1 VSLLALLRHEAKLS
15 TAARTVNR
23 SRDRAVAIAID
34 CGRACSSGSRLYC
47 LFSNRQQEERLMR
60 KQALLPN
67 AAALVASRKGSRA
80 WRLGIVKELLADL
93 RTATVAGQRFT
104 IEKIVK
110 LMEEETAAARSA
122 LSELQ
127 RRGLTKAL
135 GDLQTEQQRPSPRVD
150 AFAVRAETMLWT
162 LALV

>member
-1 VSLLALLRHEAKLS
+1 
-15 TAARTVNR
+15 
-23 SRDRAVAIAID
+23 
-34 CGRACSSGSRLYC
+34 
-47 LFSNRQQEERLMR
+47 MR
-60 KQALLPN
+60 KQALLRKTTP
-67 AAALVASRKGSRA
+67 AALISSGKGSRA

-110 LMEEETAAARSA
+110 LMEEETAAARPA

-127 RRGLTKAL
+127 QRGLTKAL
-135 GDLQTEQQRPSPRVD
+135 GDLRIEQKRPSPRVD
-150 AFAVRAETMLWT
+150 AFMIRAETILWT

>member
-1 VSLLALLRHEAKLS
+1 
-15 TAARTVNR
+15 
-23 SRDRAVAIAID
+23 
-34 CGRACSSGSRLYC
+34 
-47 LFSNRQQEERLMR
+47 MR
-60 KQALLPN
+60 KQALLRKAVPT
-67 AAALVASRKGSRA
+67 ALISSRKGSRA

-110 LMEEETAAARSA
+110 LMEEETAAASPA

-127 RRGLTKAL
+127 QRGLAKAL
-135 GDLQTEQQRPSPRVD
+135 GDLRIEQKRPSPRVD
-150 AFAVRAETMLWT
+150 TFVIRAETMLWT

>member
-1 VSLLALLRHEAKLS
+1 
-15 TAARTVNR
+15 
-23 SRDRAVAIAID
+23 
-34 CGRACSSGSRLYC
+34 
-47 LFSNRQQEERLMR
+47 MR